1 MSSDISKLDIR
12 VRRKVRRAGFIN
24 DPARFRTRMI
34 ENKKRKNELKPGRKD
49 RDAWFE

>member
-1 MSSDISKLDIR
+1 MNSQVSQLDLKA
-12 VRRKVRRAGFIN
+12 RRKARRAGLMS
-24 DPARFRTRMI
+24 DPARFRTRVM